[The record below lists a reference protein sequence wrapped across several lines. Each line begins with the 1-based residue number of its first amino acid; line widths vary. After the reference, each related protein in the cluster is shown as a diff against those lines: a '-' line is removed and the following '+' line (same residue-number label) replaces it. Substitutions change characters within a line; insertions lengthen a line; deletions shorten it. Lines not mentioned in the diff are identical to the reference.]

1 MPHERHRPPRG
12 RGCAH
17 TAMQAGAAEVAPA
30 HNVKS
35 PPKRLQWLQQRT
47 ATLPRAVKTKPNF
60 IVAIVQTLQLEKIK
74 QQFPNAE
81 NGAARLNLRTANTH
95 TLPPSKPSN
104 RKSTRDAVEVKV
116 KALTGSWHHTRR
128 TWRPPGASEVSPRSP
143 ILKATPQRLTLV
155 ERPGTDATI
164 QAA

>member
-1 MPHERHRPPRG
+1 MFSGKRLCLVTTRTSPSAAQPQLRTHN
-12 RGCAH
+12 AK
-17 TAMQAGAAEVAPA
+17 AGAAERTPA

-35 PPKRLQWLQQRT
+35 PPKRSQGLPQRT

-104 RKSTRDAVEVKV
+104 RKSPRDAVEVK
-116 KALTGSWHHTRR
+116 
-128 TWRPPGASEVSPRSP
+128 
-143 ILKATPQRLTLV
+143 
-155 ERPGTDATI
+155 
-164 QAA
+164 